1 MPGVSGETSHIG
13 RYRLLSVL
21 GRGGM
26 GTVHLAEDATGQ
38 RVAVKVINPE
48 LSQHEQFRMRF
59 RREADAAQRV
69 RRFCTAAVIEAAL
82 QGDQLYVVTEY
93 VPGPNLDEAVRQS
106 GPLRGSSLDA
116 LAVSVATALTAIH
129 GAGVV
134 HRDLKPSNVLL
145 SPVGPRVI
153 DFGIAR
159 ALDTLG
165 GVTGTGEIIGTPRYM
180 APEVLRGDP
189 VSPACDV
196 FSWGCLVAFAA
207 SGRAPFT
214 AETLPAI
221 VYQVL
226 NTEPDLNVV
235 EPGLRELVAAALRKD
250 PNTRPTAQQLLDQ
263 LVGRAAVPEHTA
275 RTVQAAWQQS
285 TAPYTL
291 APAARKPHRGRLY
304 AGLAAAAAVVLA
316 ASVGAW
322 AMFSPSGPPD
332 DLGVLYQED
341 FTQTSGGWSGTYDPD
356 GQGSYGYRTDGTYGI
371 DVERGYEEEWARA
384 PVPFLMHTPTS
395 TPDPS
400 ASPTPMLPSSVL
412 IAATVDVKKSIGT
425 GDYGIYCHNSEDDKS
440 YYEFALDTTGKAKIR
455 RIVDGSGGT
464 MAQPLQ
470 VDDLSGKTARVVA
483 LCEQSGKAVRLTM
496 WVNGKRVHQVDD
508 PNGLG
513 SGSLGLFARAAKDG
527 RSALKTTWDDFEL
540 RGQKEP

>member
-1 MPGVSGETSHIG
+1 MSGETSHIG

-26 GTVHLAEDATGQ
+26 GTVHLAEDPAGQ

-48 LSQHEQFRMRF
+48 LTQHEQFRMRF

-82 QGDQLYVVTEY
+82 DGDQLYVVTEY
-93 VPGPNLDEAVRQS
+93 VPGPNLEAAVRQS

-165 GVTGTGEIIGTPRYM
+165 GVTGTGELVGTPRYM
-180 APEVLRGDP
+180 APEVLRGEP

-207 SGRAPFT
+207 SGRAPFGGD
-214 AETLPAI
+214 TLPSI

-226 NTEPDLNVV
+226 NTEPDLSDV
-235 EPGLRELVAAALRKD
+235 EPGLRELVGAALRKD
-250 PNTRPTAQQLLDQ
+250 PAARPTAQQLLDQ
-263 LVGRAAVPEHTA
+263 LVGRSAGPEQAAQ
-275 RTVQAAWQQS
+275 TVQVAWQQA
-285 TAPYTL
+285 TAPYTSVQQTSKGNRTKL
-291 APAARKPHRGRLY
+291 I
-304 AGLAAAAAVVLA
+304 AGVAAAAAAVLVA
-316 ASVGAW
+316 GSVAAW
-322 AMFSPSGPPD
+322 AVFSPSGPPD
-332 DLGVLYQED
+332 MSVLYRED
-341 FTQTSGGWSGTYDPD
+341 FTQTSGGWNGVYDPD
-356 GQGSYGYRTDGTYGI
+356 ETASYGYRTDGTYGL
-371 DVERGYEEEWARA
+371 DVEKGSEERWAKA
-384 PVPFLMHTPTS
+384 PIPFLIATPTT
-395 TPDPS
+395 TPEPS
-400 ASPTPMLPSSVL
+400 ATPTPMLPSSVVV
-412 IAATVDVKKSIGT
+412 AVTAEVKKSVGS
-425 GDYGIYCHNSEDDKS
+425 GEYGVYCHNVDDDGT
-440 YYEFALDTTGKAKIR
+440 YYEFALDTTGKARIR

-464 MAQPLQ
+464 LAQPVQ
-470 VDDLSGKTARVVA
+470 VDGLPGKVRLVA
-483 LCEQSGKAVRLTM
+483 ACEQVGSAVRLTM
-496 WVNGKRVHQVDD
+496 WVNDQRVHQVED

-513 SGSLGLFARAAKDG
+513 NGYVGLFARMPKDET
-527 RSALKTTWDDFEL
+527 SLLKTTFDDFEL

>member
-1 MPGVSGETSHIG
+1 MSGETSHIG

-26 GTVHLAEDATGQ
+26 GTVHLAEDPAGQ

-82 QGDQLYVVTEY
+82 DGDQLYVVTEY
-93 VPGPNLDEAVRQS
+93 VPGPNLDEAVLQS

-165 GVTGTGEIIGTPRYM
+165 GVTSTGEIVGTPRYM

-207 SGRAPFT
+207 SGRAPFGGG
-214 AETLPAI
+214 TLPSI

-226 NTEPDLNVV
+226 NTEPNLDAV
-235 EPGLRELVAAALRKD
+235 EPGLRELVAAALHKD
-250 PNTRPTAQQLLDQ
+250 PAMRPTAQQLLDH
-263 LVGRAAVPEHTA
+263 LVGREAAPEQAA
-275 RTVQAAWQQS
+275 RTVSVAWQQS
-285 TAPYTL
+285 TLPYTP
-291 APAARKPHRGRLY
+291 APPAKPGRGKLY
-304 AGLAAAAAVVLA
+304 TGLAGAAAVLVAGGVTAWAVLA
-316 ASVGAW
+316 PG
-322 AMFSPSGPPD
+322 GPPD
-332 DLGVLYQED
+332 DLSVLYRED
-341 FTQTSGGWSGTYDPD
+341 FTQTTGGWNGVYDPEETT
-356 GQGSYGYRTDGTYGI
+356 SYGYRTDGTYGL
-371 DVERGYEEEWARA
+371 DVEEGYEERWAKA
-384 PVPFLMHTPTS
+384 PLPFLVTTPTA
-395 TPDPS
+395 TPGPS
-400 ASPTPMLPSSVL
+400 ASPTPMLPSSVVV
-412 IAATVDVKKSIGT
+412 AVTAEVKRSVGT
-425 GDYGIYCHNSEDDKS
+425 GEYGIYCHNSDDDDT
-440 YYEFALDTTGKAKIR
+440 YYEFGLDTTGKARIR
-455 RIVDGSGGT
+455 RILDGAGGTLAAPVQVDGLPG
-464 MAQPLQ
+464 
-470 VDDLSGKTARVVA
+470 GKTRIVA
-483 LCEQSGKAVRLTM
+483 SCEQAGSTVRLTM
-496 WVNGKRVHQVDD
+496 WVNDEQVQQVED
-508 PNGLG
+508 PNGIG
-513 SGSLGLFARAAKDG
+513 NGTLGLFARTPKDG
-527 RSALKTTWDDFEL
+527 KSLLKTTFDDFEL

>member
-1 MPGVSGETSHIG
+1 M
-13 RYRLLSVL
+13 L

-165 GVTGTGEIIGTPRYM
+165 GVTGTGEIVGTPRYM

-207 SGRAPFT
+207 SGRAPF
-214 AETLPAI
+214 AGETLPAI

-250 PNTRPTAQQLLDQ
+250 PAARPTAQQLLDQ

-285 TAPYTL
+285 TAPFTL
-291 APAARKPHRGRLY
+291 APAATKPHRGRLY

-371 DVERGYEEEWARA
+371 DVETGYEEEWARA
-384 PVPFLMHTPTS
+384 PVPFLMHTPTN

-412 IAATVDVKKSIGT
+412 IAATVAVKRSIGT

-440 YYEFALDTTGKAKIR
+440 WYEFALDTTGKAKIR

-464 MAQPLQ
+464 IAQPVQ

-483 LCEQSGKAVRLTM
+483 LCEQSGKTVRLTM
-496 WVNGKRVHQVDD
+496 WVNGQRVHQVDD

-540 RGQKEP
+540 RGQKDP